1 MKNIL
6 VAVDLKSSDSAL
18 LKQASFFADK
28 FGGKTWIVHVTA
40 PDPEFLGY
48 GMGPK
53 YIRDFRADE
62 LRSEHRQLQSYAD
75 ELENN
80 SLSAE
85 GLLIQGSTEE
95 MLEMEIKKL
104 HIDMLIIGNRKHSF
118 LYDMFVGHTAN
129 RVIRDISIPVLI
141 VPLPEEK

>member
-6 VAVDLKSSDSAL
+6 VAVDLKTSDSAL
-18 LKQASFFADK
+18 LKQASFFAEK
-28 FGGKTWIVHVTA
+28 FDAKIWIVHVTA
-40 PDPEFLGY
+40 PDPDFIGY

-95 MLEMEIKKL
+95 MLEMEIDKL
-104 HIDMLIIGNRKHSF
+104 HIDMLIIGNHKHSF

-141 VPLPEEK
+141 VPLPKEK

>member
-6 VAVDLKSSDSAL
+6 VAVDLKTSDSAL
-18 LKQASFFADK
+18 LKQASLFAEK
-28 FGGKTWIVHVTA
+28 FGAKIWMVHVAA
-40 PDPEFLGY
+40 PDPEFIGY

-62 LRSEHRQLQSYAD
+62 LRSEHRQLQLYAD
-75 ELENN
+75 ELEKK
-80 SLSAE
+80 SLAVE

-95 MLEMEIKKL
+95 MLEMEIEKL
-104 HIDMLIIGNRKHSF
+104 HIDMLIIGNHKHNF

-141 VPLPEEK
+141 VPLPEAK

>member
-18 LKQASFFADK
+18 LKQASSFAEK
-28 FGGKTWIVHVTA
+28 FGSKTWIVHVTA
-40 PDPEFLGY
+40 PDSEFIGY
-48 GMGPK
+48 GMGPQ

-75 ELENN
+75 QLENN

-95 MLEMEIKKL
+95 MLEMEIEKL
-104 HIDMLIIGNRKHSF
+104 HIDMLIIGNHKHSF
-118 LYDMFVGHTAN
+118 LHDMFVGHTAN

>member
-6 VAVDLKSSDSAL
+6 VAVDLKPSDSIL
-18 LKQASFFADK
+18 LKQALLFADK
-28 FGGKTWIVHVTA
+28 FSAMIWIVHVA
-40 PDPEFLGY
+40 AADPEFIGY

-62 LRSEHRQLQSYAD
+62 LRSEHRQLQLYAD
-75 ELENN
+75 EMEKN
-80 SLSAE
+80 SIVAE

-95 MLEMEIKKL
+95 MLEMEIEKL
-104 HIDMLIIGNRKHSF
+104 HIDLLIIGNHKHSF
-118 LYDMFVGHTAN
+118 LHDMFVGHTAN
-129 RVIRDISIPVLI
+129 RVIRDISIPVLT